1 MYHSQIFSIKLF
13 LLIQY
18 FAYADSQ
25 CPSNFLKGPCSC
37 IESNSSNDPV
47 LLYPTVIESI
57 PIRSKSIV
65 CEHIENSLFDLRSFF
80 VKLSAILLTAGQ
92 KTNNVTSFNDFLLH
106 NTKMKHLP
114 RNLFG
119 NITFTNIILYQN
131 PLLNSIDVN
140 AFNNTRN
147 KIEVFRTVNTSLSDS
162 KTLFSL
168 IREFTNL
175 RFLSME
181 NDKLKSIPD
190 YAFNNTHLRYI
201 WFGAHFKQTSQPIE
215 YIGKYSFYHAP
226 SLTSLRIFS
235 PLLAKIGKYS
245 LAMNRISRIV
255 SDDLSQMLYI
265 DIGGSMIDSYSFES
279 TSLTRLRNRSTFLR
293 LYNTSIDYLDENVF
307 QPFLESNPSSLL
319 DVQDSSLSRSCDSRS
334 LWIKSEYCININ
346 SRENRVYGTACCS
359 F

>member
-1 MYHSQIFSIKLF
+1 MYQSRIFSIKLC

-18 FAYADSQ
+18 FVYADSQ

-80 VKLSAILLTAGQ
+80 VKLSAIFTADE
-92 KTNNVTSFNDFLLH
+92 KRINVTSFNDFLLH

-119 NITFTNIILYQN
+119 NITFTTIILYQN
-131 PLLNSIDVN
+131 PLLTSIDVN

-190 YAFNNTHLRYI
+190 YAFNNSQLRYI

-226 SLTSLRIFS
+226 NLTSLRIFS
-235 PLLAKIGKYS
+235 PVLAKIGKYS
-245 LAMNRISRIV
+245 LAMNRTSRTV
-255 SDDLSQMLYI
+255 NDDLGQMLYI
-265 DIGGSMIDSYSFES
+265 DIGGSMLDSSSFES
-279 TSLTRLRNRSTFLR
+279 TSLTRFRNRSTFLR
-293 LYNTSIDYLDENVF
+293 LYNTSIDYLNENVF

-319 DVQDSSLSRSCDSRS
+319 DVQDSNISRSCDSRS
-334 LWIKSEYCININ
+334 LWIKSEYCINSD